1 MKILIKLLK
10 NPLSAIGMALL
21 VFFIVIAILAPVLAP
36 APRPHEPYRIPRSGF
51 KMEPKPPSEEH
62 PFGTTE
68 GQYDIYYAMIW
79 GTRTAFHVGLTVT
92 GLTLIIGILVGSI
105 AAMAGGLLDEVMMR
119 CVDIFMAF
127 PFIVA
132 AMVLATILGK
142 GLDKAMIAMVA
153 FGWMGYARL
162 IRGDIL
168 AIREKEYCAAAAAS
182 GVGRA
187 RLLLRHILPYAI
199 FPVLVQASMQVGSM
213 VIWASTL
220 SFLGVGAPEG
230 YADWGQ
236 VISFSRNWIIGDLA
250 NPFEYWYTLLFPAGA
265 LILFV
270 LSWNLVGD
278 ALRDILDPR
287 LRGSGGH

>member
-1 MKILIKLLK
+1 MRTLAKLLK
-10 NPLSAIGMALL
+10 NPLSVTGIVLL
-21 VFFIVIAILAPVLAP
+21 LFFIVVAALAPVLAP
-36 APRPHEPYRIPRSGF
+36 PPRPHEPYRIPRSGF
-51 KMEPKPPSEEH
+51 KIEPKPPSEEH

-68 GQYDIYYAMIW
+68 GQYDIYYAMVW
-79 GTRTAFHVGLTVT
+79 GTRTAFRVGITVT
-92 GLTLIIGILVGSI
+92 GLTVVIGIVIGAI
-105 AAMAGGLLDEVMMR
+105 AASSRGLVDEIIMR
-119 CVDIFMAF
+119 GVDIFLAF

-142 GLDKAMIAMVA
+142 GLDKSMIAMVA
-153 FGWMGYARL
+153 FGWMSYARL

-168 AIREKEYCAAAAAS
+168 AIREKEFVTAATAIGA
-182 GVGRA
+182 GRS
-187 RLLLRHILPYAI
+187 RILLRHILPNAI
-199 FPVLVQASMQVGSM
+199 FPILVQASMQIGSM

-236 VISFSRNWIIGDLA
+236 VISFSRNWIIGGIA

-287 LRGSGGH
+287 LRRGR

>member
-1 MKILIKLLK
+1 MTVLKKLFK
-10 NPLSAIGMALL
+10 NPLSLVGSLLL
-21 VFFIVIAILAPVLAP
+21 VAFVLVAVLAPVLAP
-36 APRPHEPYRIPRSGF
+36 PPRPTEPYRIPRSGF
-51 KMEPKPPSEEH
+51 KIEPKAPSEEH

-68 GQYDIYYAMIW
+68 GQYDIYYAMVW
-79 GTRTAFHVGLTVT
+79 GTRTALRIGLVVT
-92 GLTLIIGILVGSI
+92 GISVVIGIAVGSL
-105 AAMAGGLLDEVMMR
+105 AAMSGGWFDEILMR
-119 CVDIFMAF
+119 IVDIFMAF

-132 AMVLATILGK
+132 AMVLATLLGK
-142 GLDKAMIAMVA
+142 GLDKAMIAMVT

-168 AIREKEYCAAAAAS
+168 AVREKEFVSAARVI
-182 GVGRA
+182 GA
-187 RLLLRHILPYAI
+187 RPLRILLRHILPNCIY
-199 FPVLVQASMQVGSM
+199 PVLVQATMQIGSM

-236 VISFSRNWIIGDLA
+236 VISFSRNWIIGSA
-250 NPFEYWYTLLFPAGA
+250 GHPFEYWYTLFIPAGA

-278 ALRDILDPR
+278 GLRDILDPR
-287 LRGSGGH
+287 MRG

>member
-1 MKILIKLLK
+1 MTMLKKLLK
-10 NPLSAIGMALL
+10 NPLSLAGTLLL
-21 VFFIVIAILAPVLAP
+21 VGFIVVAALAPVLAP
-36 APRPHEPYRIPRSGF
+36 PPRPAEPYRIPRSGF
-51 KMEPKPPSEEH
+51 KIEPQPPSEDH

-79 GTRTAFHVGLTVT
+79 GTRTALRIGLIVT
-92 GLTLIIGILVGSI
+92 GISVLSGVAIGSL
-105 AAMAGGLLDEVMMR
+105 AAMLGGWSDEILMR
-119 CVDIFMAF
+119 VVDIFMAF

-132 AMVLATILGK
+132 AMVLATVLGK
-142 GLDKAMIAMVA
+142 GLDKAMIAMVT

-168 AIREKEYCAAAAAS
+168 AVREKEFVSAARAIGAS
-182 GVGRA
+182 PFRI
-187 RLLLRHILPYAI
+187 LIRHILPNCI
-199 FPVLVQASMQVGSM
+199 FPVLVQATMQIGSM

-236 VISFSRNWIIGDLA
+236 VISFSRNWIISSGP
-250 NPFEYWYTLLFPAGA
+250 NPFEYWYTLVFPAGA
-265 LILFV
+265 LVLFV

-287 LRGSGGH
+287 LRHGAS

>member
-1 MKILIKLLK
+1 MTTLKKLVK
-10 NPLSAIGMALL
+10 NPLSLAGTLLL
-21 VFFIVIAILAPVLAP
+21 VGFIAIAALAPVLAP
-36 APRPHEPYRIPRSGF
+36 PPRPAEPYRIPRSGF
-51 KMEPKPPSEEH
+51 KIQPQPPSEDH

-79 GTRTAFHVGLTVT
+79 GTRTALKIG
-92 GLTLIIGILVGSI
+92 LIITGVSVLAGVAIGSL
-105 AAMAGGLLDEVMMR
+105 AAMSGGWVDEILMR
-119 CVDIFMAF
+119 LVDIFMAF

-132 AMVLATILGK
+132 AMVLATVLGK
-142 GLDKAMIAMVA
+142 GLDKAMIAMMT

-168 AIREKEYCAAAAAS
+168 AVREKEFVSAA
-182 GVGRA
+182 RA
-187 RLLLRHILPYAI
+187 IGARPFRILIRHILPNCI
-199 FPVLVQASMQVGSM
+199 FPVLVQATMQIGSM

-236 VISFSRNWIIGDLA
+236 VISFSRNWIISSGP
-250 NPFEYWYTLLFPAGA
+250 NPFEYWYTLVFPAGA
-265 LILFV
+265 LVLFV

-287 LRGSGGH
+287 LRHGA

>member
-1 MKILIKLLK
+1 MTTLKKLLT
-10 NPLSAIGMALL
+10 NPISLVGTLLLIGFILVAAL
-21 VFFIVIAILAPVLAP
+21 APILAPP
-36 APRPHEPYRIPRSGF
+36 PRPAEPYRIPRSGF
-51 KMEPKPPSEEH
+51 KIEPKPPSEDH

-79 GTRTAFHVGLTVT
+79 GTRTALRIGLVVT
-92 GLTLIIGILVGSI
+92 GISVVVGITIGSL
-105 AAMAGGLLDEVMMR
+105 AAMSGGWMDEILMR
-119 CVDIFMAF
+119 VVDIFMAF

-132 AMVLATILGK
+132 AMVLATLLGK
-142 GLDKAMIAMVA
+142 GLDKVMIAMVA

-168 AIREKEYCAAAAAS
+168 AVREKEFVTAA
-182 GVGRA
+182 RA
-187 RLLLRHILPYAI
+187 IGANRLRILFRHILPNCI
-199 FPVLVQASMQVGSM
+199 FPVLVQATMQIGSM

-236 VISFSRNWIIGDLA
+236 VISFSRNWIVASGG
-250 NPFEYWYTLLFPAGA
+250 NPFRYWYTLIYPAGA
-265 LILFV
+265 LVLFV

-278 ALRDILDPR
+278 ALRDILDPK
-287 LRGSGGH
+287 LRGRM

>member
-1 MKILIKLLK
+1 MTVLKKLLK
-10 NPLSAIGMALL
+10 NPLSLIGVVLL
-21 VFFIVIAILAPVLAP
+21 VAFVFVAALAPILAPP
-36 APRPHEPYRIPRSGF
+36 PRPTEPYRIPRSGF
-51 KMEPKPPSEEH
+51 KIEPQAPSVEH

-79 GTRTAFHVGLTVT
+79 GTRTALRIGLIVT
-92 GLTLIIGILVGSI
+92 GISLLIGVTVGSL
-105 AAMAGGLLDEVMMR
+105 AAMSGGWLDEILMR
-119 CVDIFMAF
+119 VVDIFMAF

-132 AMVLATILGK
+132 AMVLATLLGK
-142 GLDKAMIAMVA
+142 GLDKAMIAMVT

-168 AIREKEYCAAAAAS
+168 AVREKEFVSAAQAI
-182 GVGRA
+182 GA
-187 RLLLRHILPYAI
+187 RPFRILVRHILPNCIY
-199 FPVLVQASMQVGSM
+199 PVFVQATMQIGSM

-236 VISFSRNWIIGDLA
+236 VISFSRNWIISSGP
-250 NPFEYWYTLLFPAGA
+250 NPFEYWYTLVFPAGA
-265 LILFV
+265 LVLFV

-287 LRGSGGH
+287 LRHGT